1 MEYIHLNKIKNHV
14 LKILLGCLS
23 ISSASVIAS
32 PSISSLSTAQIPTVL
47 LTNPGTLLSL
57 QPQPT
62 DLFSNASQRFLM
74 IYRSRGIQSEPIVAS
89 GFILLP
95 KGKAPKGGWP
105 ILAWAHGTTGVA
117 DTCAPSGDYVDGPV
131 HAYQQVVAKALNA
144 WLARGYAVVAPDYQ
158 GLGTPGE
165 HPYMNAQSQLHTV
178 VDAVRAIHLLKPNQ
192 LSKNWFVMG
201 HSQGGAAS
209 LAVAAYGQKDAPE
222 LNLRGA
228 IALAPGGYQYQG
240 IAEYVVNNPQ
250 PDKSV
255 AAFFPIVLLG
265 AEAADPN
272 LAPANLISPDMEK
285 ILNTARSRCLSELQ
299 SNLKESPKSVFKP
312 NANLNPLIHYLKKQS
327 IENMIPTVPVML
339 VQGEK
344 DHLVDSRGTY
354 AYYQQICTAQKPI
367 KFHSIKDGDHRDS
380 LKQSEFLIGDFIN
393 SVEKRKVTNLCSKK

>member
-1 MEYIHLNKIKNHV
+1 
-14 LKILLGCLS
+14 
-23 ISSASVIAS
+23 
-32 PSISSLSTAQIPTVL
+32 
-47 LTNPGTLLSL
+47 
-57 QPQPT
+57 
-62 DLFSNASQRFLM
+62 
-74 IYRSRGIQSEPIVAS
+74 
-89 GFILLP
+89 
-95 KGKAPKGGWP
+95 
-105 ILAWAHGTTGVA
+105 
-117 DTCAPSGDYVDGPV
+117 
-131 HAYQQVVAKALNA
+131 
-144 WLARGYAVVAPDYQ
+144 
-158 GLGTPGE
+158 
-165 HPYMNAQSQLHTV
+165 MNARSQLHTV

-192 LSKNWFVMG
+192 LSKDWFVMG

-327 IENMIPTVPVML
+327 IENMIPTV
-339 VQGEK
+339 
-344 DHLVDSRGTY
+344 
-354 AYYQQICTAQKPI
+354 
-367 KFHSIKDGDHRDS
+367 
-380 LKQSEFLIGDFIN
+380 
-393 SVEKRKVTNLCSKK
+393 